1 MTVNFGIVGPGNIA
15 DRSLVPAIRSVQAAQ
30 FWSVTSRSLNR
41 AKEFASKHSAAGDN
55 PAHDDYEAMLDD
67 PHLDAVLVSTP
78 DRLHKQ
84 HGIKAAEAGKH
95 VLMEKPMVASSTGG
109 RELLESCKTNEV
121 KLGVAYH
128 LRWHRGHRGLV
139 RKIHDGVLGKL
150 HHARIQWTFKAEDD
164 SNWRAHDDVGRWWSL
179 AGVGTHCLDLIRW
192 TMLPG
197 CGEVVDIDSTIVNEY
212 WQSPHDETAMVNLT
226 FESGATAELT
236 TSVLFDSEPEFKVY
250 GGKGSA
256 VARETLGPHG
266 GGSITLNGQP
276 FEYKQKNPYEGE
288 ILDFVESIV
297 KDREPEVTGSEGL
310 RNVEILESA
319 APDTKQ

>member
-15 DRSLVPAIRSVQAAQ
+15 DRSLVPAVRSVKGAQ
-30 FWSVTSRSLNR
+30 FWSVASRSLER
-41 AKEFASKHSAAGDN
+41 AKEFASKHGAAGDN
-55 PAHDDYEAMLDD
+55 PAHDDYESMLDD

-78 DRLHKQ
+78 DRLHKK
-84 HGIKAAEAGKH
+84 HGVKAAEAGKH
-95 VLMEKPMVASSTGG
+95 VLMEKPMVASSDEG
-109 RELLESCKTNEV
+109 RELLEACETNGT

-128 LRWHRGHRGLV
+128 LRWHRGHRRLV
-139 RKIHDGVLGKL
+139 HKIHDGVLGKL
-150 HHARIQWTFKAEDD
+150 QHARVQWTYKTEDD

-192 TMLPG
+192 TMLPD
-197 CGEVVDIDSTIVNEY
+197 CGEVVEIESTIASEFWN
-212 WQSPHDETAMVNLT
+212 SPHDETAMVNLR

-236 TSVLFDSEPEFKVY
+236 TSVLFDSETEFKVY
-250 GGKGSA
+250 GRKGSA

-266 GGSITLNGQP
+266 GGSIALKGQP
-276 FEYKQKNPYEGE
+276 LEYKQKNPYEGE

-297 KDREPEVTGSEGL
+297 NDREPEVTGTEGL

-319 APDTKQ
+319 APDTK